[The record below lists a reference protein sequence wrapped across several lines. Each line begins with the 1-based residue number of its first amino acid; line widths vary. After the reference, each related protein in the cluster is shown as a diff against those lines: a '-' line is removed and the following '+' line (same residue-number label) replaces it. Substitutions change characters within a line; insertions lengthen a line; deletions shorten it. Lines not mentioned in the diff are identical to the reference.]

1 MQLARFLETPNRLD
15 WKLSSSAMGFRWLEK
30 EGMNYR
36 KRHTLN
42 GDSSLDLSSSLLI
55 FACVCVWRP
64 EVDIRCL
71 HLLLWAESLLSLE
84 FTESASLPSLLA
96 WLPHE
101 CPAFPLLRMGQ
112 LHTCLL

>member
-15 WKLSSSAMGFRWLEK
+15 WKLSSSAMSFHWLEK

-36 KRHTLN
+36 KLHTLN

-64 EVDIRCL
+64 EADIRCL
-71 HLLLWAESLLSLE
+71 HLLLWAESLLSLLSVE
-84 FTESASLPSLLA
+84 FTESASLVAS
-96 WLPHE
+96 
-101 CPAFPLLRMGQ
+101 
-112 LHTCLL
+112 